1 MGIGGEYPVSA
12 TVTSESNTSHKSR
25 AVTKVFA
32 CQGLGMLLSP
42 SVVLVML
49 VGGVPLERVWRIALA
64 VGALPSA
71 AVFYFRWV
79 TRTHGTPRGRFR
91 IEDSAEFVSAR
102 KEAIELSQMG
112 RRDTPR
118 GGRSPASQGGSSQ
131 HTYARVPAEPSF
143 LSADT
148 GGGGSL
154 YRVAPHAMTLV
165 GTALS
170 WFIIDVTL
178 YGAGSFKT
186 LINEALRGREHLDDL
201 TRLRKDA
208 SFALMVA
215 AIAFPGYILSIL
227 FIEKTGKRALQLGG
241 FVAVALCFLFLG
253 VEQLLG
259 GAVFWLEVILFS
271 ATFLFSNFGPNVTT
285 FVLPTE
291 VFPPLVRAT
300 CHGIS
305 AASGKVGGA
314 LGAAAFAPLRRAV
327 GVGWLLLACGF
338 TAAAGAVATW
348 FLTFDTPPPH
358 AVAPP
363 SVDVP
368 TRSPSLVS
376 ETEPL
381 AENDH
386 PTDRYPLLPGSRTGT

>member
-253 VEQLLG
+253 VEQVG
-259 GAVFWLEVILFS
+259 GISLSAPSCSFWGAPSSGWRSSYFRPRFCSPISVRMS
-271 ATFLFSNFGPNVTT
+271 
-285 FVLPTE
+285 
-291 VFPPLVRAT
+291 PPSSWRPA
-300 CHGIS
+300 GIS

-368 TRSPSLVS
+368 TPHVLCVD
-376 ETEPL
+376 T
-381 AENDH
+381 
-386 PTDRYPLLPGSRTGT
+386 

>member
-253 VEQLLG
+253 VEQVG
-259 GAVFWLEVILFS
+259 GISLSAPSCSFWGAPSSGWRSSYFRPRFCSPISVRMS
-271 ATFLFSNFGPNVTT
+271 PPSSCPRRC
-285 FVLPTE
+285 
-291 VFPPLVRAT
+291 FPP
-300 CHGIS
+300 
-305 AASGKVGGA
+305 
-314 LGAAAFAPLRRAV
+314 
-327 GVGWLLLACGF
+327 
-338 TAAAGAVATW
+338 
-348 FLTFDTPPPH
+348 
-358 AVAPP
+358 
-363 SVDVP
+363 
-368 TRSPSLVS
+368 
-376 ETEPL
+376 
-381 AENDH
+381 
-386 PTDRYPLLPGSRTGT
+386 